1 MDIQIQQDAGNGAGK
16 NAVLRKRQQNLQ
28 VGLEQ
33 KKTRRKRH
41 GWPEWVIGYCF
52 ILPSIIGFGVFVVY
66 PLLTA
71 AYDSLTRWNG
81 ISDPVF
87 VGFKNYIYMFTKDPS
102 FLPTLQ
108 ATGWFVLLTVPFSLI
123 LGLLLAVL
131 LNRRLP
137 GIKIFR
143 TALYLP
149 AILPSIATLT
159 LWKFIFN
166 PQVGLAN
173 QFLALLHLPTNSWL
187 GSEVWAMPALAI
199 INLWGVGSTMIIF
212 LAGLQ
217 AVPQELYEAG
227 KLDGAGPIRLFL
239 RMTLP
244 MISPILFL
252 QLVLQIIG
260 SLQAFNQPAVLTN
273 GGPGFS
279 TNLLMYSIYVN
290 GFGNG
295 LSSFPQ
301 VGYALA
307 QVWVL
312 FFLITIVTTLT
323 FRFSSMWVYEESSID

>member
-1 MDIQIQQDAGNGAGK
+1 
-16 NAVLRKRQQNLQ
+16 
-28 VGLEQ
+28 
-33 KKTRRKRH
+33 
-41 GWPEWVIGYCF
+41 
-52 ILPSIIGFGVFVVY
+52 
-66 PLLTA
+66 
-71 AYDSLTRWNG
+71 
-81 ISDPVF
+81 
-87 VGFKNYIYMFTKDPS
+87 
-102 FLPTLQ
+102 
-108 ATGWFVLLTVPFSLI
+108 LI

-131 LNRRLP
+131 LNRKLP
-137 GIKIFR
+137 GIKFFR

-173 QFLALLHLPTNSWL
+173 QFLALLHLPPNSWL
-187 GSEVWAMPALAI
+187 GSETWAMPALAI
-199 INLWGVGSTMIIF
+199 IGLWGVGSTMIIF

-252 QLVLQIIG
+252 QLILQIIG
-260 SLQAFNQPAVLTN
+260 ALQAFNQPAVLTL

-279 TNLLMYSIYVN
+279 TDLLMYSIYKN

-312 FFLITIVTTLT
+312 FFLIILITTFT